1 MSCPLLFIG
10 KLQLRF
16 NEDFP
21 GDAVMRTSP
30 SSTGGV
36 DSTPGKGAKTPHAS
50 RLKKK
55 KQSIKEKQY
64 GNKFNKDFLKNSSHQ
79 KKNFF

>member
-55 KQSIKEKQY
+55 SKA
-64 GNKFNKDFLKNSSHQ
+64 
-79 KKNFF
+79 

>member
-1 MSCPLLFIG
+1 MSRPLLFVE

-21 GDAVMRTSP
+21 GDTVMRTSL
-30 SSTGGV
+30 SSTGGM
-36 DSTPGKGAKTPHAS
+36 DSTPGQGTKIPHAS

-55 KQSIKEKQY
+55 K
-64 GNKFNKDFLKNSSHQ
+64 
-79 KKNFF
+79 KKA

>member
-36 DSTPGKGAKTPHAS
+36 DSTPHQGAKTPHAL

-55 KQSIKEKQY
+55 KPKHKREAIW
-64 GNKFNKDFLKNSSHQ
+64 
-79 KKNFF
+79 